1 MLKFFRRIR
10 QSLLAE
16 NKFRKYLLYALGEIL
31 LVVIGILIALQI
43 NNWNEERKEQKL
55 GVVVLHDIQDNI
67 LRNNVLIQEAI
78 HTIDSI
84 NFSANAIRI
93 YLISDDRPDSEFYD
107 HIGEAVRSG
116 TFLFRLNSDGYES
129 LKSTGFAILGNEKLK
144 DQILNLFEV
153 TYGMVLTDLNFAN
166 SIYLSDVG
174 WWKDYLYKT
183 DMTNKMVP
191 YDLQRIKSDKRFL
204 TEINDIFLVRTVFQN
219 TLKQSLSQSE
229 QVLRLIEVELE
240 NK

>member
-1 MLKFFRRIR
+1 MINFFRKIR
-10 QSLLAE
+10 KQLADD
-16 NKFRKYLLYALGEIL
+16 NKPLKYLGYAIGEIV

-67 LRNNVLIQEAI
+67 LRNNDLIQEAI

-84 NFSANAIRI
+84 NFSANAIRM
-93 YLISDDRPDSEFYD
+93 YLISGDRPDSEFYA

-129 LKSTGFAILGNEKLK
+129 LKSTGFAILGNENLK

-204 TEINDIFLVRTVFQN
+204 TEINDIFMVRTVFQN

-229 QVLRLIEVELE
+229 QVLRLIEEELE

>member
-16 NKFRKYLLYALGEIL
+16 SKFRKYLLYALGEIL

-129 LKSTGFAILGNEKLK
+129 LKSTGFAILGNEILK

-204 TEINDIFLVRTVFQN
+204 TEINEIFMVRTVFQN

-229 QVLRLIEVELE
+229 QVLRLIEKELE

>member
-1 MLKFFRRIR
+1 MINFFRKIR
-10 QSLLAE
+10 KQLAGDGNSL
-16 NKFRKYLLYALGEIL
+16 KYLRYAIGEIV

-43 NNWNEERKEQKL
+43 NNWNEARKEQEL
-55 GVVVLHDIQDNI
+55 GVVVLHDIRDNI
-67 LRNNVLIQEAI
+67 LRNNDLIQAAI
-78 HTIDSI
+78 YTIDSI
-84 NFSANAIRI
+84 NYSTNVIRA
-93 YLISDDRPDSEFYD
+93 YLLSDDRPASEFYD

-129 LKSTGFAILGNEKLK
+129 LKSTGFTILGNENLK

-153 TYGMVLTDLNFAN
+153 SYGMVLTDLNFAN

-183 DMTNKMVP
+183 DTTNKMVP

-204 TEINDIFLVRTVFQN
+204 TEVNEIFLVRAVFQN
-219 TLKQSLSQSE
+219 TLKHSLSQSE
-229 QVLRLIEVELE
+229 KVLLLIEEELGDR
-240 NK
+240 

>member
-229 QVLRLIEVELE
+229 QVLRLIEEELE

>member
-1 MLKFFRRIR
+1 MINFFRKIR
-10 QSLLAE
+10 RQLADD
-16 NKFRKYLLYALGEIL
+16 NKPMKYMRYAFGEIA

-43 NNWNEERKEQKL
+43 NNWNEEKKEQKL
-55 GVVVLHDIQDNI
+55 GEVVLHDIRDNI
-67 LRNNVLIQEAI
+67 LRNNDLIQEAI

-84 NFSANAIRI
+84 NFSANAIRV
-93 YLISDDRPDSEFYD
+93 YLTSDGRPASEFYD

-129 LKSTGFAILGNEKLK
+129 LKSTGFAILGNENLK

-174 WWKDYLYKT
+174 WWKDYLYKADT
-183 DMTNKMVP
+183 TNKMVP

-204 TEINDIFLVRTVFQN
+204 TEINEIFLVRAIFQN
-219 TLKQSLSQSE
+219 TLKRSLSRSE
-229 QVLRLIEVELE
+229 QVLRLIEEELGDR
-240 NK
+240 